1 MHACGVVVHSPH
13 QQQQQKWESHRR
25 LLLLYRKSTNL
36 KLAKVRTRMWLVGS
50 RYQRSVLAP
59 FVFTSGKHI
68 LEKTGVRLFALRFM
82 FLNGMTTRRC
92 CATHTHTPVVSHSP
106 KSLFL
111 LYSCIIN
118 SNRFLAPS
126 FFKHCT
132 VAGAPLPLAMHT
144 ITHTLVWA
152 WAYTLALLHPHAHHS
167 THLILQTE
175 WERERESH
183 VRAYECLMK
192 ILYHQN
198 NLKAHLLY
206 ARNTK
211 NGQQQQQQICI
222 FCLHSELC
230 EITHKD
236 NNLRAG
242 KIWGAMASAR
252 SLDIVIAFVII
263 RMSPE
268 SAFSR

>member
-1 MHACGVVVHSPH
+1 MGRVVAAFNIIRFEIMNPIKNAYRNIVWAPCVWWLLVGCMHAVVVHSPH

-144 ITHTLVWA
+144 ITHTLAWA

-175 WERERESH
+175 WERERESCACIRMPH
-183 VRAYECLMK
+183 ENSISPKQLEGALAICKKHKKRTTTT
-192 ILYHQN
+192 
-198 NLKAHLLY
+198 
-206 ARNTK
+206 TK
-211 NGQQQQQQICI
+211 NMYILPPLGT
-222 FCLHSELC
+222 LWNY
-230 EITHKD
+230 T
-236 NNLRAG
+236 
-242 KIWGAMASAR
+242 
-252 SLDIVIAFVII
+252 
-263 RMSPE
+263 
-268 SAFSR
+268 

>member
-1 MHACGVVVHSPH
+1 MEWLLVVAAPH
-13 QQQQQKWESHRR
+13 
-25 LLLLYRKSTNL
+25 
-36 KLAKVRTRMWLVGS
+36 
-50 RYQRSVLAP
+50 
-59 FVFTSGKHI
+59 
-68 LEKTGVRLFALRFM
+68 
-82 FLNGMTTRRC
+82 
-92 CATHTHTPVVSHSP
+92 THTHQSSAEIVIFVILMHNKFKSISCALIFQTLYRGWGTVAAGHAHNHTYTSMGMGIHPGVVAPARSPLNTP
-106 KSLFL
+106 
-111 LYSCIIN
+111 YS
-118 SNRFLAPS
+118 SNR
-126 FFKHCT
+126 
-132 VAGAPLPLAMHT
+132 V
-144 ITHTLVWA
+144 
-152 WAYTLALLHPHAHHS
+152 
-167 THLILQTE
+167 
-175 WERERESH
+175 RERESH